1 MQALSPS
8 EKRNFEFRFFLIYVS
23 LFLPF
28 SVLTPYFQ
36 QLLNLY
42 GFKYDQIGYL
52 QGALELMAVLAP
64 PIWGILSDKCR
75 APRAVLLISII
86 CSIPFLWIL
95 RSGTGIVMALAIT
108 LVFGFFHKTAIP
120 LTDGITFK
128 HFRFN
133 GCDYGHVRIGGTIGY
148 VVAVCLFERV
158 FHISGDTTGQRIL
171 LILTATFL
179 IHATS
184 LIFIPR
190 VPNETYTEKP
200 QDGSDGDR
208 MPWHI
213 MLTPTFIGVIITAF
227 MARSAMMSYYSFFS
241 RYLNEVY
248 GFTNVGYIWLLGSF
262 SEFPLI
268 FFSKQIINKFGVKM
282 LYIMALI
289 GTVCR
294 LFGFAF
300 DTSVIVVA
308 CLQPLHALT
317 FGAYH
322 CSTVTFVSRAFPAKF
337 QGSAQAVY
345 SALTVGLGG
354 LIGSSVSGIIL
365 NAYGYKA
372 MYMTCSIVALLAL
385 IVSLFL
391 NMDGKNNDK
400 TCNPSATDGN

>member
-1 MQALSPS
+1 MHTLSPS

-36 QLLNLY
+36 QLLHIY

-52 QGALELMAVLAP
+52 QGALELMAVIAP

-75 APRAVLLISII
+75 APRTVLLTSII
-86 CSIPFLWIL
+86 CSIPFLWLIGPTT
-95 RSGTGIVMALAIT
+95 GTMMTLAIT

-133 GCDYGHVRIGGTIGY
+133 GCDYGHVRIGGTVGY
-148 VVAVCLFERV
+148 VTAVCMFERL

-171 LILTATFL
+171 LILTATFI
-179 IHATS
+179 IHAAS
-184 LIFIPR
+184 LVFIPR
-190 VPNETYTEKP
+190 VPNETYTEQP
-200 QDGSDGDR
+200 QDGSNGAR

-248 GFTNVGYIWLLGSF
+248 GFSNVGYIWLLGSF
-262 SEFPLI
+262 SELPLI
-268 FFSKQIINKFGVKM
+268 FFSKQIINKFGVKT

-300 DTSVIVVA
+300 DTSVLFVA

-317 FGAYH
+317 FGAFH

-372 MYMTCSIVALLAL
+372 MYMTFSMVALLAL

-391 NMDGKNNDK
+391 NMDGKSNK
-400 TCNPSATDGN
+400 A

>member
-1 MQALSPS
+1 MPQLSTS
-8 EKRNFEFRFFLIYVS
+8 EKRSFEFRFFLIYVS

-36 QLLNLY
+36 QLLHIY

-64 PIWGILSDKCR
+64 PVWGILSDKCR
-75 APRAVLLISII
+75 APRTVLLTSIL
-86 CSIPFLWIL
+86 CSIPFLWLIGP
-95 RSGTGIVMALAIT
+95 RTGIAMALAIT

-128 HFRFN
+128 HFRRN
-133 GCDYGHVRIGGTIGY
+133 GCDYGHVRIGGTVGY
-148 VVAVCLFERV
+148 VIAVCAFERL
-158 FHISGDTTGQRIL
+158 FHISGDATGQRIL
-171 LILTATFL
+171 LILTATFI
-179 IHATS
+179 IHSAS
-184 LIFIPR
+184 LLLIPR
-190 VPNETYTEKP
+190 VPDETYNEKP

-262 SEFPLI
+262 SEFPLV
-268 FFSKQIINKFGVKM
+268 FFSRQIINKFGVKT

-289 GTVCR
+289 GTVLR

-300 DTSVIVVA
+300 DTSVLVVA

-322 CSTVTFVSRAFPAKF
+322 CSTVTYVSRAFPAKF

-354 LIGSSVSGIIL
+354 LIGSSACGIIL

-372 MYMTCSIVALLAL
+372 MYMTCSVLALLAL

-391 NMDGKNNDK
+391 NMDGKSNDK
-400 TCNPSATDGN
+400 A

>member
-1 MQALSPS
+1 MQSLSPS
-8 EKRNFEFRFFLIYVS
+8 EKRNFEFRFFLIYIS
-23 LFLPF
+23 LFLPY

-42 GFKYDQIGYL
+42 GYDYDHIGYL

-64 PIWGILSDKCR
+64 PLWGIFSDRCR
-75 APRAVLLISII
+75 APRTVLFVSIL
-86 CSIPFLWIL
+86 CSIPFLWLLGPQNGIIL
-95 RSGTGIVMALAIT
+95 ALAIT

-128 HFRFN
+128 HFRWN
-133 GCDYGHVRIGGTIGY
+133 GCDYGHVRIGGTVGY
-148 VVAVCLFERV
+148 VTAVCMFERL
-158 FHISGDTTGQRIL
+158 FHISDDTTGQRIL
-171 LILTATFL
+171 IILTGTFIIQCASLLL
-179 IHATS
+179 IPK
-184 LIFIPR
+184 IPD
-190 VPNETYTEKP
+190 ETYTEQPNDK
-200 QDGSDGDR
+200 SDGDR

-213 MLTPTFIGVIITAF
+213 MLKPTFIGVIVTAF
-227 MARSAMMSYYSFFS
+227 MARASMMTYYSFFS

-248 GFTNVGYIWLLGSF
+248 GFSNVGYIWLLGSF
-262 SEFPLI
+262 SELPLI
-268 FFSKQIINKFGVKM
+268 FFSKQIINKFGVKT

-300 DTSVIVVA
+300 DTSVLVVA

-322 CSTVTFVSRAFPAKF
+322 CSTVTFVSRAFPAKY

-354 LIGSSVSGIIL
+354 LVGSSISGIIL
-365 NAYGYKA
+365 RSYGYKV
-372 MYMTCSIVALLAL
+372 MYMTFSMVALLAL
-385 IVSLFL
+385 IITIFL
-391 NMDGKNNDK
+391 DIDGKRSNAVK
-400 TCNPSATDGN
+400 K